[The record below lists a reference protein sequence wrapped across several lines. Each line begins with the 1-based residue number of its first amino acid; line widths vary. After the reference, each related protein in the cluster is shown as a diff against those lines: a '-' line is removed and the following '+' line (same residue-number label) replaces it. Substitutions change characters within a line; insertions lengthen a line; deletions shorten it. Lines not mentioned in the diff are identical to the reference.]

1 MAKRLLNG
9 CVVVLATFFVP
20 LSIILAAAGSYL
32 ISGFSE
38 EASQVDIDIR
48 IPEVIVQREPFF
60 VDVIVTNNAGY
71 VQTLDDID
79 FNSDFLEAVEV
90 VDTIP
95 RFSRKTAI
103 PFLVTYWFEREIQ
116 PSETLN
122 VSLEM
127 VAREPGTHLL
137 LIGVCINVPSNCMNV
152 DSMVVVTE

>member
-9 CVVVLATFFVP
+9 CVLATFFVP

-79 FNSDFLEAVEV
+79 FNPGFLEAVEV

-95 RFSRKTAI
+95 RFSLKTAD
-103 PFLVTYWFEREIQ
+103 PFFVTYWFEREIQ
-116 PSETLN
+116 PSKTLN

-127 VAREPGTHLL
+127 IGREPGTHLL
-137 LIGVCINVPSNCMNV
+137 RMSVCINVPTNCMNV
-152 DSMVVVTE
+152 ESMLVVTD